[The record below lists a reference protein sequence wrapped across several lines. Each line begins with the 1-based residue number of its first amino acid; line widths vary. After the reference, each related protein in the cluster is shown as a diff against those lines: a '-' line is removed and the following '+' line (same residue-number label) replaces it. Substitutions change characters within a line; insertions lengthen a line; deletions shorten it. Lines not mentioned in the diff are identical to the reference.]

1 MMVSAAANDVNAYQI
16 LKFSVWGKNV
26 IVNLLNLSKN
36 LIYNKKSFYATASIA
51 SHRTPAELCRFCD
64 ALNVHGFNRT
74 QRYSVQFS
82 VQFELTESAQTP
94 YLHLEFFDEQIA
106 FIPFHYAVISMDEW
120 NEWNEFDKRQKT
132 DFRTKKKCQ
141 SLNGA
146 FKCSSPALSLLRMED
161 HNKIQPLYLY
171 VWGWTC
177 S

>member
-1 MMVSAAANDVNAYQI
+1 MP
-16 LKFSVWGKNV
+16 
-26 IVNLLNLSKN
+26 
-36 LIYNKKSFYATASIA
+36 ASIA

-161 HNKIQPLYLY
+161 YNKIQPLYYMYEVELAHRKFWIEKLAC
-171 VWGWTC
+171 V
-177 S
+177 SIEIALLLL

>member
-1 MMVSAAANDVNAYQI
+1 MLKPCDLTFFVLSAHHYHDDGVCCCEWCECISNFEI
-16 LKFSVWGKNV
+16 PVWGKNV

-64 ALNVHGFNRT
+64 ASNVHGFNRT

-106 FIPFHYAVISMDEW
+106 FIPFHYAVITMDEW
-120 NEWNEFDKRQKT
+120 NEWNEFDV
-132 DFRTKKKCQ
+132 
-141 SLNGA
+141 
-146 FKCSSPALSLLRMED
+146 E
-161 HNKIQPLYLY
+161 
-171 VWGWTC
+171 
-177 S
+177 